1 MDIESTFAYDSFRPG
16 QKELASRIYSDCVK
30 GGLMLAEAMSGFGK
44 TAAVLCGTVAAAE
57 ELDCRVVYA
66 CRTKR
71 QIQRVVEELSR
82 LQRKHSLKAAALSS
96 KYDYCLLRRTTPRS
110 VPQESFRWYC
120 GFNTSNNLCSYFLNV
135 ALLGERLEKA
145 VDIAAKS
152 VPSHPELL
160 HESEAIHVC
169 PYELARL
176 AAAQSKVI
184 VVPYQYVFDPGS
196 KQIIFDS
203 NDLEPRRTI
212 LVVDEAHNLRDYM
225 RGTRS
230 GSISLDDIDGAI
242 REASALLMTEVASE
256 LRELKRSLE
265 RAMSETTSWYLDRGS
280 VVASLAEEHGGV
292 WLQNL
297 AFALSSCSA
306 AAWGAVVYERRFPSL
321 VLKVGE
327 FLAKLASSEGRVLA
341 KWNGG
346 MGIIDP
352 NPVKDL
358 AEFLG
363 RFRSSVFLSAT
374 INPSAVFLRSLG
386 VWELHPAVYVSDT
399 ASLVS
404 VRTVIDTGVTTRF
417 KSRSP
422 QMYSKIA
429 AKVAAVIKATEK
441 GVGVFAPSYDVLK
454 PIADMVARKIDG
466 RNILS
471 EFRGMSNDD
480 ATGIID
486 SMSSVKGSV
495 LFAVQGGRFSEGE
508 DFRGDLMDAVAVIG
522 LSLPPPSPMLYA
534 EYACLKNAGE
544 PDSYL
549 MLSRLPALRK
559 AFQAAGRHIRDPGK
573 RGLVFL
579 FDHRF
584 DAPAM
589 RELMPSWLSEDT
601 ISGDFE
607 PHEIEAIVS
616 DFWTRTPAA

>member
-1 MDIESTFAYDSFRPG
+1 VDIESTFAYDSFRPG
-16 QKELASRIYSDCVK
+16 QRELASRIYSHCMG

-57 ELDCRVVYA
+57 ELGCRVLYA

-82 LQRKHSLKAAALSS
+82 LQRKRSMKAAALSS
-96 KYDYCLLRRTTPRS
+96 KYDYCLLRRTTGRS

-145 VDIAAKS
+145 VELAAKN

-160 HESEAIHVC
+160 RESETIHVC

-176 AAAQSKVI
+176 AIVDSKVV
-184 VVPYQYVFDPGS
+184 VVPYQYAFVPSS
-196 KQIIFDS
+196 KQVVFDS
-203 NDLEPRRTI
+203 NMEPARTI

-230 GSISLDDIDGAI
+230 GSITMDDIDGAI
-242 REASALLMTEVASE
+242 REASALMMNEVASE
-256 LRELKRSLE
+256 LRDLKHSLE
-265 RAMSETTSWYLDRGS
+265 RTMSETIGWYLDRRS
-280 VVASLAEEHGGV
+280 IVAGLAEEHGGV

-306 AAWGAVVYERRFPSL
+306 AAWGSVVYERRFPSL

-327 FLAKLASSEGRVLA
+327 FLAKLASAEEGVLA

-352 NPVKDL
+352 NPVRDL

-363 RFRSSVFLSAT
+363 DFRSSVFLSAT
-374 INPSAVFLRSLG
+374 INPSSVFLRSLG
-386 VWELHPAVYVSDT
+386 VADLRPTVYLSNT
-399 ASLVS
+399 TSLVC

-422 QMYSKIA
+422 RMYSRIA
-429 AKVAAVIKATEK
+429 DRVAAVIKATDN

-454 PIADMVARKIDG
+454 PIADMVEKKIDG
-466 RNILS
+466 RNTLS

-480 ATGIID
+480 AIEIID
-486 SMSSVKGSV
+486 SMAGAKGSV

-534 EYACLKNAGE
+534 EYACLKRAGE

-559 AFQAAGRHIRDPGK
+559 AFQAAGRHIREPGK

-579 FDHRF
+579 FDQRF
-584 DAPAM
+584 DAPAV
-589 RELMPSWLSEDT
+589 RELMPSWLSKDAV
-601 ISGDFE
+601 SGDFE
-607 PHEIEAIVS
+607 PHEIETIIS
-616 DFWTRTPAA
+616 DFWAHAPAA